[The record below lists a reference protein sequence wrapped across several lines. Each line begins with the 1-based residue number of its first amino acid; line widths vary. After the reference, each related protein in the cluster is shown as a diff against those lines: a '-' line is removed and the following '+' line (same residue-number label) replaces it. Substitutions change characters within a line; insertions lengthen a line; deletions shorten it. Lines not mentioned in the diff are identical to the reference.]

1 MKTTDINI
9 AISGNEMI
17 ISEDNTTGEEY
28 HIVDGSLSDTIEQ
41 ITTCLAD
48 YLYNAYGDF
57 IDQPP
62 ELKQWQKDILKK
74 EQKENEKAEADVKP
88 EARNHA
94 NGFNFDSIVS
104 PNSFL
109 HMLGIDLPTGKGW
122 MKNDPVNHPSHY
134 TDGKIEVI
142 DFIEDKKL
150 PFHLGN
156 VVKYVSRAG
165 KKDKTKTIEDLKKAQ
180 WYLNRYIQLLSSEGD
195 TDGD

>member
-1 MKTTDINI
+1 MKATDINI
-9 AISGNEMI
+9 AISGDEMT
-17 ISEDNTTGEEY
+17 ISEENTTGEEY
-28 HIVDGSLSDTIEQ
+28 HIADGSLANTIEQ

-48 YLYNAYGDF
+48 YLYNTYSDP
-57 IDQPP
+57 IEQPP
-62 ELKQWQKDILKK
+62 ELKQWQKDIMERNCIMSRAEMQEFLK
-74 EQKENEKAEADVKP
+74 P
-88 EARNHA
+88 
-94 NGFNFDSIVS
+94 
-104 PNSFL
+104 
-109 HMLGIDLPTGKGW
+109 
-122 MKNDPVNHPSHY
+122 KNDPVNHPSHY

-195 TDGD
+195 TDGDRIELFSGYEKVGEIPVNKETTT